1 MKPLYV
7 PKGKAKEY
15 GDYAVNIYT
24 GCPHRCYYCFAP
36 NVLHRDRE
44 EFHTHVEPRP
54 GIVDALK
61 KQLELESITGQVLP
75 CFFNVSSN
83 VDAKPK
89 LPYITYSAVTG
100 DFDNNVQISG
110 SLWYSGYSWADA
122 DRKAA
127 EINTALAHGG
137 KLIPYTGGALW
148 IRRGTPFAQ
157 HMADDDDTIRRIY
170 LNLTAE
176 FLSAE

>member
-1 MKPLYV
+1 MAILKTQALYNFFSGFELPAYEENTV
-7 PKGKAKEY
+7 PTGK
-15 GDYAVNIYT
+15 I
-24 GCPHRCYYCFAP
+24 AP
-36 NVLHRDRE
+36 E
-44 EFHTHVEPRP
+44 
-54 GIVDALK
+54 
-61 KQLELESITGQVLP
+61 
-75 CFFNVSSN
+75 
-83 VDAKPK
+83 
-89 LPYITYSAVTG
+89 LPYITYATATSG
-100 DFDNNVQISG
+100 FDDNVQISA
-110 SLWYSGYSWADA
+110 SLWYKGYAWDDA

-137 KLIPYTGGALW
+137 KMIPYTGGALW